1 MYDNAY
7 RKAKSLADMI
17 TSDALEKRVDV
28 ADPEIGGGLMSSTR
42 RAFDEYARTLA
53 GDSGGSDILGTTK
66 QAPEDMNADYISKLR
81 TDSEAFVKKF
91 REGGSGFKSMGS
103 PIDEETVRQGAEDF
117 VARASEVE
125 VEDDVEPVVRGDNA
139 LAVSPKKVE
148 SIIRREAKMRNID
161 PDVAVR
167 LWQHE
172 GGSKYQSEIKR
183 SGGGSLGGKEA
194 SFGPF
199 QLFTGGGMG
208 NDYEQKTGRN
218 LLEDNNL
225 EGITTQIQF
234 ALDMATQTGW
244 TPWYGRG
251 PAGISKRQGLAGSKP
266 VFNWKNNK

>member
-42 RAFDEYARTLA
+42 RAFDDYARTLA
-53 GDSGGSDILGTTK
+53 GDSGGGGSIEELATTK
-66 QAPEDMNADYISKLR
+66 QAPEDMNASYISSIHVNKEQL
-81 TDSEAFVKKF
+81 
-91 REGGSGFKSMGS
+91 KSMGS
-103 PIDEETVRQGAEDF
+103 PVDVETNMQGAEDF

-125 VEDDVEPVVRGDNA
+125 VEADVGPVPTGDNA

-172 GGSKYQSEIKR
+172 GGSRYQSEIKR
-183 SGGGSLGGKEA
+183 SGSGSLGGKEA

-251 PAGISKRQGLAGSKP
+251 PAGISKRQGLAGAKP
-266 VFNWKNNK
+266 VFNWKKNK